1 MTAVRWEGLTHAEIY
16 ARVQAGPGRG
26 ASLAVESAWADTE
39 AMVHRIEERL
49 AAAVARSGAG
59 WEGAAGDAARSA
71 VSPLGRWAAD
81 AAGDARLT
89 ATGVT
94 AQAEQAAWLRSAMP
108 SPTVPLWDE
117 PSGRAAVDPLFL
129 LQDTQALEQRSA
141 ADAAQ
146 AVHLMNTYTN
156 NSYENRRL
164 LDFWTLPPHVTADAG
179 GPSPAPG
186 GAGAGTAVARATGFG
201 AIGWADGVGGPAG
214 PGVSPAGAGRPGGPE
229 SIGLE
234 PARALLAGGTPVG
247 AGPVLAGAATTGPD
261 GGPVF
266 GGVPPGVVSAAPD
279 AGAAARR
286 PGLGPPRGS
295 APHGGG
301 LPSPDPAADAARPAG
316 AAGRTGSAPR
326 ITAHPGLYPPMAAAP
341 VGTQGRE
348 RRRPDY
354 LLDDTDAFAD
364 DRWFTP
370 AVIGADDPPP
380 PRLQS

>member
-49 AAAVARSGAG
+49 AAVVARSGGG

-164 LDFWTLPPHVTADAG
+164 LDFWTLPPHVAADAG

-201 AIGWADGVGGPAG
+201 AIGRADGVGGPAG
-214 PGVSPAGAGRPGGPE
+214 PGVSPAGAGRPGGPGR
-229 SIGLE
+229 SASSRTGPFS
-234 PARALLAGGTPVG
+234 PAGRRSGRVPCSRAPPPVPMVARCSVGSRRVWCRPPPTRVLPPAVPGQVRRAAPRPTAGGSRAPPRQPTPRGPQAPRV
-247 AGPVLAGAATTGPD
+247 GPV
-261 GGPVF
+261 
-266 GGVPPGVVSAAPD
+266 
-279 AGAAARR
+279 
-286 PGLGPPRGS
+286 PPRGS
-295 APHGGG
+295 RRTRACTRRWRPLRPGRRAASAGDRTTSSTT
-301 LPSPDPAADAARPAG
+301 PTRSPTTAG
-316 AAGRTGSAPR
+316 SPR
-326 ITAHPGLYPPMAAAP
+326 
-341 VGTQGRE
+341 R
-348 RRRPDY
+348 
-354 LLDDTDAFAD
+354 
-364 DRWFTP
+364 
-370 AVIGADDPPP
+370 
-380 PRLQS
+380 